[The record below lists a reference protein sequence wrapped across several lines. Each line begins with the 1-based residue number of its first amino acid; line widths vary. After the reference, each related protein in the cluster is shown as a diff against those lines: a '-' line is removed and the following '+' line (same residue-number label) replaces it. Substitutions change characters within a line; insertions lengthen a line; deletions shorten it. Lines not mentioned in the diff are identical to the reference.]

1 MNLNN
6 IYLIGFMASGKSS
19 FGKKLARHLSMEF
32 LDLDQFIEEQEEMS
46 INDIFAIKGE
56 SYFRFLESEVLKSI
70 NLNNTVVS
78 LGGGTPCS
86 KENNQFILDNGLVIY
101 LELPLKIIIGRL
113 KQDKENRP
121 MVSGLNDDELI
132 EKVSKLFNEREAFY
146 KKAHLV
152 LDMQKSLS
160 ALKDAVDKK
169 MESNSL

>member
-19 FGKKLARHLSMEF
+19 FGKKLASHLDMNF
-32 LDLDQFIEEQEEMS
+32 LDLDKFIEEQEEMS

-56 SYFRFLESEVLKSI
+56 PYFRFLESEILQ
-70 NLNNTVVS
+70 NLNLQNTVIS

-86 KENNQFILDNGLVIY
+86 STNIDFVLSNGMVIY

-113 KQDKENRP
+113 KQDKKNRP
-121 MVSGLNDDELI
+121 LVKDLNNKEI
-132 EKVSKLFNEREAFY
+132 VEKVTQLFKEREVYY

-152 LDMQKSLS
+152 LDMQKP
-160 ALKDAVDKK
+160 LKELKEELVGFI
-169 MESNSL
+169 EN